1 MGQFAVYLWS
11 AIEHYFTSQND
22 SRGEKRI
29 LCLVYYSAIQE
40 I

>member
-1 MGQFAVYLWS
+1 MGQFAVYVWS
-11 AIEHYFTSQND
+11 AIEYFTSQND
-22 SRGEKRI
+22 SRGGKRI